1 MSLTGWVDLVLY
13 CEREKVPFVTFEDFS
28 SIHETV
34 KAVVEGKTTCEAEAK
49 GRL

>member
-1 MSLTGWVDLVLY
+1 MLY
-13 CEREKVPFVTFEDFS
+13 CERENVPFVTFDDFS
-28 SIHETV
+28 SIFKTV